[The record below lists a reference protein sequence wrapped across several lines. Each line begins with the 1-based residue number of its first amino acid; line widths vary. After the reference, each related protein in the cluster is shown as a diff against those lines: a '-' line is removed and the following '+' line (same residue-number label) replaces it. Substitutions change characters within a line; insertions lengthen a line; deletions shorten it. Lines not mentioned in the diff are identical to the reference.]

1 MSTLGE
7 LLAEH
12 TVLPGSAVDHLHAVV
27 GEWQLLADLSFADYL
42 MWVRRDDGSLV
53 CVAQCRPNTAPTV
66 LLRDAVGTVVDAD
79 RMPLIAAAFESGAI
93 RWERDAGQQYSWQQ
107 TGVNIEAVPVRY
119 ADSVVAVL
127 THQTAVADTP
137 KSSPLETAYLDCAG
151 DLVHMLS
158 EGTFPNVGDV
168 AMSRSSPRV
177 GDGFIRL
184 DVDGVV
190 SYASPNALSAY
201 HRMGL
206 TCGAGG
212 PQPDRGHPSA
222 DLRLRSRPKNSP
234 SMCATPWPAGPACA
248 SRSTP
253 AVPRCCCGRCRWWCD
268 GSAAGAAVLVRDVTE
283 VKRRDRALMS
293 KDATIRE
300 IHHRVK
306 NNLQTVAALLRLQ
319 ARRTTNAEG
328 REALIE
334 SVRRVS
340 SIALV
345 HDALSMSVD
354 EEVNLDE
361 VIDRILPIMNDVAT
375 VDTPIR
381 INRAGMLGVL
391 DSDRATALI
400 MVITELVQN
409 AIEHAFDPATCEA
422 AAAGGSVT
430 IRAERSARWLDVV
443 VHDNGRGLPEGFSVE
458 KSDRLGLQIVRTLV
472 SAELDGSLEMQDAP
486 EGGTDVVL
494 RVPIGRR
501 ARAAAVRPTHNGA
514 APTIRRGRTVEKA
527 GSDSGTGLRPSVTT
541 LECTSLVFAHSA
553 PHARVLPG
561 VERPGQALG
570 GHRTA
575 VTDQFRVGDL
585 CESRSAVPDREE
597 QLRVLVATDRGVAP
611 IHKSLLLTVCAAMCA
626 RMIFFGC

>member
-1 MSTLGE
+1 MSTLGD

-12 TVLPGSAVDHLHAVV
+12 TVLPGHAVEHLHAVV
-27 GEWQLLADLSFADYL
+27 GEWQLLADLAFADYL
-42 MWVRRDDGSLV
+42 MWVRRDDGALV

-66 LLRDAVGTVVDAD
+66 ILRDAVGSVYAASQ
-79 RMPLIAAAFESGAI
+79 MPLVAAAFDSGAI
-93 RWERDAGQQYSWQQ
+93 GRASSPGQQDS
-107 TGVNIEAVPVRY
+107 GERPAPSVEAVPVRY
-119 ADSVVAVL
+119 GEHVVAVL
-127 THQTAVADTP
+127 THQTALEANR
-137 KSSPLETAYLDCAG
+137 KSSPLETAYIDCAA
-151 DLVHMLS
+151 DLMHMLS

-168 AMSRSSPRV
+168 AMSRSSPRA

-184 DVDGVV
+184 DGNGVV
-190 SYASPNALSAY
+190 VYASPNALSAY

-206 TCGAGG
+206 SSELAGHNLIRITRPLIEDPFEAQELAEHVSDSLAGG
-212 PQPDRGHPSA
+212 SSMRMEVDAGGATVLLRTLPLVVRG
-222 DLRLRSRPKNSP
+222 R
-234 SMCATPWPAGPACA
+234 
-248 SRSTP
+248 
-253 AVPRCCCGRCRWWCD
+253 
-268 GSAAGAAVLVRDVTE
+268 AAGAAVLIRDVTE

-319 ARRTTNAEG
+319 ARRTANVEG

-345 HDALSMSVD
+345 HDALSMSVN

-381 INRAGMLGVL
+381 INRVGALGVL

-409 AIEHAFDPATCEA
+409 AIEHAFEPAVTGG
-422 AAAGGSVT
+422 AAGCGAGCVT
-430 IRAERSARWLDVV
+430 IHAERSARWLDVV
-443 VHDNGRGLPEGFSVE
+443 VHDDGRGLPEGFSLDA
-458 KSDRLGLQIVRTLV
+458 SDRLGLQIVRTLV
-472 SAELDGSLEMQDAP
+472 SAELDGSLHMNDVA

-501 ARAAAVRPTHNGA
+501 ARLAN
-514 APTIRRGRTVEKA
+514 
-527 GSDSGTGLRPSVTT
+527 
-541 LECTSLVFAHSA
+541 
-553 PHARVLPG
+553 
-561 VERPGQALG
+561 
-570 GHRTA
+570 
-575 VTDQFRVGDL
+575 
-585 CESRSAVPDREE
+585 
-597 QLRVLVATDRGVAP
+597 
-611 IHKSLLLTVCAAMCA
+611 
-626 RMIFFGC
+626 

>member
-1 MSTLGE
+1 MSTLGD

-12 TVLPGSAVDHLHAVV
+12 TVLPGNAVDHLHAVV

-66 LLRDAVGTVVDAD
+66 LLSDAVGTVFAAD
-79 RMPLIAAAFESGAI
+79 KVPLVTAAFESGAI
-93 RWERDAGQQYSWQQ
+93 RRGSIAAQEDPRLQ
-107 TGVNIEAVPVRY
+107 TGLNVEAVPVRY
-119 ADSVVAVL
+119 GDRVVAVL
-127 THQTAVADTP
+127 THQTAVAATR
-137 KSSPLETAYLDCAG
+137 KSSRLETAYLDCAA

-168 AMSRSSPRV
+168 AMSRSSPRA

-184 DVDGVV
+184 DVNGVV

-206 TCGAGG
+206 TSELAGHNLVEVTRPLISDPFEAQELADHVGDSLAGG
-212 PQPDRGHPSA
+212 ASMRMEVDAGGA
-222 DLRLRSRPKNSP
+222 AVLLRTLPL
-234 SMCATPWPAGPACA
+234 
-248 SRSTP
+248 
-253 AVPRCCCGRCRWWCD
+253 VVH
-268 GSAAGAAVLVRDVTE
+268 GSAAGAAVLIRDVTE

-319 ARRTTNAEG
+319 ARRTTNPEG
-328 REALIE
+328 REALLE

-354 EEVNLDE
+354 EQVNLDE
-361 VIDRILPIMNDVAT
+361 VIDRILPIMNDVAS
-375 VDTPIR
+375 VETPIR
-381 INRAGMLGVL
+381 INRVGMLGVL

-409 AIEHAFDPATCEA
+409 AIEHAFEPVAEGTRPCG
-422 AAAGGSVT
+422 GGSVT
-430 IRAERSARWLDVV
+430 IRAERSARWLDLV

-472 SAELDGSLEMQDAP
+472 SAELDGSLRMHDGVS
-486 EGGTDVVL
+486 GGTDVVL

-501 ARAAAVRPTHNGA
+501 ARA
-514 APTIRRGRTVEKA
+514 
-527 GSDSGTGLRPSVTT
+527 
-541 LECTSLVFAHSA
+541 TS
-553 PHARVLPG
+553 
-561 VERPGQALG
+561 
-570 GHRTA
+570 
-575 VTDQFRVGDL
+575 
-585 CESRSAVPDREE
+585 
-597 QLRVLVATDRGVAP
+597 
-611 IHKSLLLTVCAAMCA
+611 
-626 RMIFFGC
+626 